1 MIDEKTENTNGTA
14 PVENGQ
20 AQDKGRKRTPP
31 SRTLPSDRLAFA
43 KQLAALRAYTVVYES
58 NGNKPVTN
66 NAAGDVI
73 NMAGSTLL
81 VTNPFFCEMKLL
93 KRQTDTESDE
103 AAFVPTAEALT
114 YHKAYEWDPG
124 TAGEKMKGLFERTW
138 FAEALVPRL
147 KFREYED
154 REALTVLAEACGAT
168 KEYEE
173 RLKVLLDYMAFAGV
187 IVREGGKIRAVSG
200 RMAERAS
207 EPAPA
212 VASPETREAPQAV
225 PSDLAEFVFILDPK
239 VKRRVILQAPHDLN
253 KKEVGRV
260 MKWMKVQFEMDD
272 EPAPTP
278 IISAP

>member
-1 MIDEKTENTNGTA
+1 MNDVKTDNTSGTG

-20 AQDKGRKRTPP
+20 GQDKARAKRTPP
-31 SRTLPSDRLAFA
+31 SRTLPSDRLAFQ

-93 KRQTDTESDE
+93 KRQADAESDE
-103 AAFVPTAEALT
+103 PAFVPTPEALA

-124 TAGEKMKGLFERTW
+124 TAGEKLKGLFERTW

-187 IVREGGKIRAVSG
+187 IVREGGKIRTVSG
-200 RMAERAS
+200 RMPERAA

-212 VASPETREAPQAV
+212 AASPDGREPAAAV
-225 PSDLAEFVFILDPK
+225 PSDLEEFVFILDPK
-239 VKRRVILQAPHDLN
+239 LKRRVIVHAPHDLTN
-253 KKEVGRV
+253 KELARV
-260 MKWMKVQFEMDD
+260 RKWMDVQFERD
-272 EPAPTP
+272 EEPKDGKSP
-278 IISAP
+278 

>member
-1 MIDEKTENTNGTA
+1 MNNEKTETSNATA
-14 PVENGQ
+14 PVETGQ
-20 AQDKGRKRTPP
+20 VQDKGRAKRTPP
-31 SRTLPSDRLAFA
+31 SQTLPSDRLAFP

-66 NAAGDVI
+66 NAAGEVI

-93 KRQTDTESDE
+93 KRQTDAESDE
-103 AAFVPTAEALT
+103 AAFVPTPEALA

-124 TAGEKMKGLFERTW
+124 TAGEKLKSPFEKTW
-138 FAEALVPRL
+138 FSEALVPRL

-200 RMAERAS
+200 RMADRAAES
-207 EPAPA
+207 AA
-212 VASPETREAPQAV
+212 AGASPDAREVAPAV
-225 PSDLAEFVFILDPK
+225 PSDLEEFVFILDPK
-239 VKRRVILQAPHDLN
+239 LKRRVIVHAPHDLTN
-253 KKEVGRV
+253 RELGRV
-260 MKWMKVQFEMDD
+260 RKWMDVQFERDD
-272 EPAPTP
+272 EPAP
-278 IISAP
+278 AQ

>member
-1 MIDEKTENTNGTA
+1 MNDVKTENTSGTA
-14 PVENGQ
+14 SAENGQ
-20 AQDKGRKRTPP
+20 GQDKARAKRTPP
-31 SRTLPSDRLAFA
+31 SRTLPSDRLAFQ

-93 KRQTDTESDE
+93 KRQTGAETDE
-103 AAFVPTAEALT
+103 AAFVPTPEALT

-124 TAGEKMKGLFERTW
+124 TAGEKLKGLFERTW

-187 IVREGGKIRAVSG
+187 IVREGGKIRTVSG
-200 RMAERAS
+200 RMAERPA

-212 VASPETREAPQAV
+212 VASPDGREPAAAV
-225 PSDLAEFVFILDPK
+225 PSDLEEFVFILDPK
-239 VKRRVILQAPHDLN
+239 LKRRVVVHAPHDLTN
-253 KKEVGRV
+253 KELARV
-260 MKWMKVQFEMDD
+260 RKWMDVQFERDE
-272 EPAPTP
+272 EPATTQ
-278 IISAP
+278 